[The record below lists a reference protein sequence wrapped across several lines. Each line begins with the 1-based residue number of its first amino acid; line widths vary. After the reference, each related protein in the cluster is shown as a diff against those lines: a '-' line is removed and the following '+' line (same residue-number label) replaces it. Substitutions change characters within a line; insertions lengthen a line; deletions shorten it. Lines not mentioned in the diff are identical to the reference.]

1 MQSRL
6 LVFRIAAVIILLITG
21 VELVTCEVVTPAACE
36 IAGAQGSQTS
46 DSGDACLCCCSHVV
60 VNAPIVFEPLE
71 EAVVL
76 VTVAAPPLHSLEPA
90 SIYHPPKA
98 WLV

>member
-1 MQSRL
+1 MQPRL
-6 LVFRIAAVIILLITG
+6 LVFRIAAVIILLVTG

-36 IAGAQGSQTS
+36 IAGTPSSQTS

-71 EAVVL
+71 KTVTL
-76 VTVAAPPLHSLEPA
+76 VTVAAIPLHSLEPA
-90 SIYHPPKA
+90 SIYHPPQ
-98 WLV
+98 V